1 MKRFRMTWEGKV
13 YEVTVEDP
21 DANPVRVTVD
31 GETFEIPL
39 ESLDAGPQVAV
50 ASHEAVRAGPAAP
63 VAVSRPESATGRVV
77 KAPMPGTINKVS
89 VKPGDRVAQGQEL
102 LVLEAMKMKNVIRA
116 TAPGQVIQVRVTEKQ
131 SVQHGDVLMV
141 FGD

>member
-39 ESLDAGPQVAV
+39 ESLDAGQQVTV
-50 ASHEAVRAGPAAP
+50 ASHEVVRAGPSVPAAAP
-63 VAVSRPESATGRVV
+63 RPASVTGRVV
-77 KAPMPGTINKVS
+77 KAPMPGTIHKVS

-116 TAPGQVIQVRVTEKQ
+116 TAPGQVVKVNVLEKQ
-131 SVQHGDVLMV
+131 SVQHGDVLIV